1 MGWFHTSSYVNIT
14 KYRLIM
20 INTFSTKIE
29 TPNTECIVVSG
40 KVTPESNYIQILVIK
55 SDLNEWQQAIY
66 TNGVNLVSGKFI
78 TKIINT
84 TAELNIDRMT
94 SDSVEE
100 GEDVFDFQTM
110 SSEGQDALR
119 DLSGLLIELIG

>member
-1 MGWFHTSSYVNIT
+1 MITGISTNIT
-14 KYRLIM
+14 SP
-20 INTFSTKIE
+20 NIE
-29 TPNTECIVVSG
+29 TLSVSG
-40 KVTPESNYIQILVIK
+40 RLTPDSEYIQILVVK
-55 SDLNEWQQAIY
+55 SDLSEEQQAIY
-66 TNGVNLVSGKFI
+66 TNGVNSVAGKII

>member
-1 MGWFHTSSYVNIT
+1 
-14 KYRLIM
+14 M

>member
-1 MGWFHTSSYVNIT
+1 MITGISTNIASP
-14 KYRLIM
+14 
-20 INTFSTKIE
+20 NIE
-29 TPNTECIVVSG
+29 TLSVSG
-40 KVTPESNYIQILVIK
+40 RLTPESNYIQILVVK
-55 SDLNEWQQAIY
+55 SDLSEDQQAIY

-100 GEDVFDFQTM
+100 GTDTFDFETM
-110 SSEGQDALR
+110 SVADQDALR
-119 DLSGLLIELIG
+119 ALLGLFIELIGQ